1 MLEKCFID
9 SWTEV
14 QTMCKEKAK
23 LKASNAEQNKRIASL
38 KAELGQMKK
47 EYEIEMTKLKQ
58 SSAEVVVNLS
68 SAQVKIDDMKAEISH
83 VRGLNE
89 NY

>member
-1 MLEKCFID
+1 
-9 SWTEV
+9 
-14 QTMCKEKAK
+14 
-23 LKASNAEQNKRIASL
+23 
-38 KAELGQMKK
+38 MKK
-47 EYEIEMTKLKQ
+47 EYEIEMTKLRQ
-58 SSAEVVVNLS
+58 SSTEVAANLS

>member
-1 MLEKCFID
+1 
-9 SWTEV
+9 
-14 QTMCKEKAK
+14 
-23 LKASNAEQNKRIASL
+23 
-38 KAELGQMKK
+38 MKK